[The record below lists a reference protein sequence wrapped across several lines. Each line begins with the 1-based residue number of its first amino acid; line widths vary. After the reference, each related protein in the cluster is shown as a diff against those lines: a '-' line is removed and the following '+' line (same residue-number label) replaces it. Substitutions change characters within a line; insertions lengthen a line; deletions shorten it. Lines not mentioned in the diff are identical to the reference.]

1 MNSLT
6 STRLSRGPVAVGR
19 GYTYFEMLITVAI
32 AALIVLGLS
41 GVVGQGLQ
49 SQDSVSETNQLMRA
63 ARLAMQRMVS
73 SVGHSRKLLLP
84 MRDKP
89 NTSWP
94 ENIREQTVPPSAP
107 IGASTLATAVL
118 AVTLPA
124 NVDLDSNGIPDA
136 DNDGDGLL
144 DEDLPD
150 DSHNDSAAGL
160 YLIDDGGNGTVD
172 EGQNADD
179 DESNAVDSED
189 PFDGVDND
197 ADNNFDEDPSKDMN
211 GDGCP
216 AVCGVDDD
224 ADGAID
230 EGNYEDDDEDG
241 TTDEDWYDPL
251 VFYLDSGVLK
261 MRTPVPWDETGSNG
275 IDGRDY
281 IVSDLAANVTR
292 FRVERLDNG
301 NEVEIVELTLEL
313 TSPLTGEI
321 VSLQS
326 QARIGGAL

>member
-1 MNSLT
+1 M
-6 STRLSRGPVAVGR
+6 V
-19 GYTYFEMLITVAI
+19 ITVAV

-41 GVVGQGLQ
+41 GVVGQALQ
-49 SQDSVSETNQLMRA
+49 SQESVSETNKMMRA
-63 ARLAMQRMVS
+63 ARFAMQRMIS

-84 MRDKP
+84 QRDKP
-89 NTSWP
+89 ASNWP

-107 IGASTLATAVL
+107 IGDSTLATAVL

-124 NVDLDSNGIPDA
+124 NIDLDSNGIADA

-144 DEDLPD
+144 DEDLPG

-172 EGQNADD
+172 EGQDGDD
-179 DESNAVDSED
+179 DETNAVDSED

-197 ADNNFDEDPSKDMN
+197 ADNNFDEDPAADMN

-216 AVCGVDDD
+216 GVCGVDDD
-224 ADGAID
+224 ADGSID
-230 EGNYEDDDEDG
+230 EGNVDDDDEDG
-241 TTDEDWYDPL
+241 NIDEDWYDPL

-261 MRTPVPWDETGSNG
+261 MRQPVPWDETGSNG

-281 IVSDLAANVTR
+281 IVADIATNVTR
-292 FRVERLDNG
+292 FRVDPLDNVSG
-301 NEVEIVELTLEL
+301 FEIIDLTLEL
-313 TSPLTGEI
+313 TSPSTGEI

-326 QARIGGAL
+326 QVRLGGAL

>member
-1 MNSLT
+1 MAAFN
-6 STRLSRGPVAVGR
+6 RNGDVGH
-19 GYTYFEMLITVAI
+19 GYTYFEMLLTVAI

-89 NTSWP
+89 LTNWP

-144 DEDLPD
+144 DEDLPGD
-150 DSHNDSAAGL
+150 NHNDSAAGL

-172 EGQNADD
+172 EGRNADD
-179 DESNAVDSED
+179 DESNDVISED
-189 PFDGVDND
+189 PFDGIDND
-197 ADNNFDEDPSKDMN
+197 DDNNFDEDPSKDMN

-216 AVCGVDDD
+216 AICGVDDD
-224 ADGAID
+224 ADGSID
-230 EGNYEDDDEDG
+230 EGSYEDDDEDG
-241 TTDEDWYDPL
+241 NTDEDWYDPL

-275 IDGRDY
+275 INGRDFV
-281 IVSDLAANVTR
+281 VSDLAANVTR

-301 NEVEIVELTLEL
+301 NEVEIIELTLEL
-313 TSPLTGEI
+313 TSPLTGEM

-326 QARIGGAL
+326 QVRIGGAL